1 MSEHDLNQQLKEL
14 QARVITC
21 ENGIVA
27 HQQALTKVTSAM
39 LSNKY
44 TRSVGAVAS
53 SFYNGGVTGLKSLY
67 NLVGGGLPDL
77 NSIVTQLASSIV
89 DKVTATA
96 EEMVQQ
102 FENMVTSQV
111 SSLTGVVSGLTSQV
125 NSAMSS
131 INSIT
136 EQINS
141 LPSGDP
147 QIPELKNQITALQ
160 EKLNVV
166 APELSAQSALLDS
179 FTAMGTDAVKSTLTK
194 FFTNQIDL
202 GKGVS
207 KSAFITKQ

>member
-1 MSEHDLNQQLKEL
+1 MSERDLNQQLKEL

-67 NLVGGGLPDL
+67 NLVGSGLPDL
-77 NSIVTQLASSIV
+77 NSIVTQLASSVV

-96 EEMVQQ
+96 EDMVKQ

-111 SSLTGVVSGLTSQV
+111 SSLTGIVNGLTSQV
-125 NSAMSS
+125 NSVVSS
-131 INSIT
+131 ISN
-136 EQINS
+136 INETIAS
-141 LPSGDP
+141 LPANDP
-147 QIPELKNQITALQ
+147 QIPALQ
-160 EKLNVV
+160 EQIGQLSSQLNTL